1 MAKILFAEDSATDYA
16 YLADILKST
25 SHQFVGVRNGE
36 EAEAHARRDEFDLF
50 ILDVI
55 MPGKN
60 GFQICRALKRDPQTA
75 GIPVI
80 LTTSKDADSD
90 KFWGE
95 KQGADIYIT
104 KPYTPNQLLEAIDKV
119 LKP

>member
-1 MAKILFAEDSATDYA
+1 MAKILFAEDSDTDYA
-16 YLADILKST
+16 YLSDILT
-25 SHQFVGVRNGE
+25 TASHQFVGVRNGE
-36 EAEAHARRDEFDLF
+36 EAEAHARREKFDLF

-60 GFQICRALKRDPQTA
+60 GFQVCRTLKRDPQTA

-95 KQGADIYIT
+95 KQGADVYIT
-104 KPYTPNQLLEAIDKV
+104 KPFSAAQLLAAIDKV
-119 LKP
+119 FN